1 MCACGFSGAQP
12 SAPAPAQSPAT
23 ARTWPET
30 PGFKTQE
37 RARESTKTQERALA
51 LTVPRLVLPH
61 LLIILPAPLSG
72 GLCHHFPKGGAW
84 TAFVTCPEMETT
96 VFPPLLGNCISMAA
110 SVPRG
115 KAGAQEG
122 MLLARTQ
129 ATSVHS
135 GAKGKPPL
143 QLAQFCPAAAPSVA
157 LIFDGR
163 ENSYTLLFTS
173 NRQTRSCSHTWAEA
187 HLDTPANPH
196 RQVCALTPTQ
206 TPYTHH
212 IHITHPAPV
221 PTHHRDPLTPSAGQ
235 T

>member
-61 LLIILPAPLSG
+61 LLITLPALLSG

-96 VFPPLLGNCISMAA
+96 VFPPSLGNCISMAA

-143 QLAQFCPAAAPSVA
+143 QLVQFCPAAAPSVA

-163 ENSYTLLFTS
+163 ENSYTLLFT
-173 NRQTRSCSHTWAEA
+173 
-187 HLDTPANPH
+187 
-196 RQVCALTPTQ
+196 
-206 TPYTHH
+206 
-212 IHITHPAPV
+212 
-221 PTHHRDPLTPSAGQ
+221 
-235 T
+235 